1 MGLGYPA
8 MRRLLLFAAVLV
20 VAVLAVAPAANAKK
34 LVRLVSDPRLSHL
47 DPIVGAPKRNT
58 FLKTVVPYLKKIVAP
73 PR

>member
-1 MGLGYPA
+1 
-8 MRRLLLFAAVLV
+8 
-20 VAVLAVAPAANAKK
+20 
-34 LVRLVSDPRLSHL
+34 LSHL